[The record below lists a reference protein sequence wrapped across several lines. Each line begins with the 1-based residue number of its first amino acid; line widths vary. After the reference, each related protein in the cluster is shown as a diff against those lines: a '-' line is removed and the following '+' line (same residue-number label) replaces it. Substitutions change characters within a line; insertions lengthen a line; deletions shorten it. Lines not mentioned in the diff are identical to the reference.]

1 MDDRDDRYFAADD
14 RRDRNWATRARDE
27 VKSWFGSDNGEFRR
41 ERDRMQEPDVRPD
54 RHRHD
59 RENRRVHRGVGPRT
73 RFDEDE
79 ELRDMICRRLE
90 DDPELDVSDVIVRV
104 IDNEAIIDGAVRSRR
119 EAEHIIHLAEDVP
132 GIVHVRDRLSR
143 QRDRD
148 DRVRRATI
156 GMGYDERP
164 LGRSHRRS

>member
-1 MDDRDDRYFAADD
+1 M
-14 RRDRNWATRARDE
+14 E
-27 VKSWFGSDNGEFRR
+27 ES
-41 ERDRMQEPDVRPD
+41 DVRRD

-59 RENRRVHRGVGPRT
+59 RENRRDYRGVGPRT

-79 ELRDMICRRLE
+79 ELRDMICRRLK

-132 GIVHVRDRLSR
+132 GIVHVRDRLGR
-143 QRDRD
+143 QRGGD
-148 DRVRRATI
+148 DRIRRATI

-164 LGRSHRRS
+164 RGRSHRRS